1 MENEEKR
8 ELPEGVKEETGA
20 CIFCGQAY
28 MFANVGL
35 STEQLNEAAT
45 EKCTCEEAKEWQW
58 KRKRAKDV
66 HRKVDKI
73 FSQDKCLDFMQAA
86 AEMVL
91 LDILDKVSVKMSDGT
106 VGNIAQTKKRWYQDP
121 AKQNNPGCS
130 GGIRC
135 MRSL

>member
-8 ELPEGVKEETGA
+8 ELPEGVEEETGA

-35 STEQLNEAAT
+35 SSEQLNEAAT

-106 VGNIAQTKKRWYQDP
+106 VGNIA
-121 AKQNNPGCS
+121 
-130 GGIRC
+130 
-135 MRSL
+135 